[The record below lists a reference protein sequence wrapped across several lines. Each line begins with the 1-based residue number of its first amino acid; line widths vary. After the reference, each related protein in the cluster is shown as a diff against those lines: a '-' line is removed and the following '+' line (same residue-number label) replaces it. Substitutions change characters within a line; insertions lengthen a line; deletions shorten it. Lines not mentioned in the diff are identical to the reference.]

1 VSEGKSSPSSPSYD
15 AIPEFGMLYD
25 AVPMYNA
32 RTDALFYVEE
42 AARTTGRVLELGCGT
57 GRVLIPIARKGRT
70 IVGVDGSREM
80 LARCAEKLAAEPE
93 DVRRR
98 ATLHHAD
105 LRDFDLGGTFSLA
118 ISPFRVFQQV
128 TTIDDQL
135 HFLSAAARHLE
146 PGGRLVLDVFN
157 PSFERLVGWRGD
169 EIEDTPAQR
178 LADGRIFHR
187 TFRVVRV
194 RWVDQVSETEL
205 IYYVSPA
212 SGAPAVRH
220 VQSFEMRWYLRAEL
234 LHLFARSGFRVDAL
248 YGNFDR
254 SPLTDSSPE
263 QVVCATRL

>member
-1 VSEGKSSPSSPSYD
+1 MSEGQPSAPSPSYD
-15 AIPEFGMLYD
+15 AIPAFGVLYD

-32 RTDALFYVEE
+32 RSDTPFYVDE
-42 AARTTGRVLELGCGT
+42 AAHTTGRVLELGCGT
-57 GRVLIPIARKGRT
+57 GRVLIPIARKGKA

-80 LARCAEKLAAEPE
+80 LAKCTEKLAAEPD

-98 ATLHHAD
+98 ATLHHGD
-105 LRDFDLGGTFSLA
+105 LRNFDLGETFSLA
-118 ISPFRVFQQV
+118 ISPFRVLQQI
-128 TTIDDQL
+128 TTVDEQL
-135 HFLSAAARHLE
+135 GFLAAAARHLE

-157 PSFERLVGWRGD
+157 PSFEKLVGWSGD

-178 LADGRIFHR
+178 LPDGRVFHR

-205 IYYVSPA
+205 IYHVSSA

-220 VQSFEMRWYLRAEL
+220 VQAFEMRWYLRAEL